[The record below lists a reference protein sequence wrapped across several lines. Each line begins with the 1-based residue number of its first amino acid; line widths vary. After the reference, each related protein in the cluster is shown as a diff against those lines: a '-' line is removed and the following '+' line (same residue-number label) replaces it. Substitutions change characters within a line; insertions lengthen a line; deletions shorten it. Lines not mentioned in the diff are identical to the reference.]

1 MRDRESFESA
11 NFESESGFD
20 TESPPYILSTDFP
33 FLVWPRF
40 DWQGKKVLLIA
51 DSGDNI
57 FTLWPLGVSQ
67 IVAVDIAR
75 KACFLNELKLAVLRK
90 LSFSEFRK
98 LFAPVYE
105 NRLIPRTTPA
115 EKRSLYLKIRDLIS
129 SQCRTWLDSEIGV
142 TDFPSPP
149 WRELM
154 FTHLIPHF
162 NSEHAFNVAKDAL
175 KPYTLINLP
184 IETALENSDDQY
196 DVIYLSNIPEYI
208 KHSLLM
214 EERDS
219 EISPVLE
226 KLYALSMTRLKQAGS
241 LMLYIFGDAVSQPD
255 LCAHE
260 VEIGEK
266 LGLSLYREKIT
277 FSTPLIE
284 GSFFTHTL
292 IVMTKEKGK

>member
-1 MRDRESFESA
+1 MRDRESFKSA

-20 TESPPYILSTDFP
+20 AESSPYILSTDFP
-33 FLVWPRF
+33 FLMWPRI
-40 DWQGKKVLLIA
+40 DWHGKKVLLIA

-75 KACFLNELKLAVLRK
+75 KACFLNELKSAALRK
-90 LSFSEFRK
+90 LSFSEFQK
-98 LFAPVYE
+98 LFAPGYE

-115 EKRSLYLKIRDLIS
+115 EKRPLYLKIRDLVS
-129 SQCRTWLDSEIGV
+129 SQCRAWLDSEIGI
-142 TDFPSPP
+142 TDFPSPC

-154 FTHLIPHF
+154 FAHLIPHF
-162 NSEHAFNVAKDAL
+162 NSKEAFNRAKHSF

-196 DVIYLSNIPEYI
+196 DAIYLSNIPDYI
-208 KHSLLM
+208 KQSLLM

-226 KLYALSMTRLKQAGS
+226 KLYALSMTRLKQAGF
-241 LMLYIFGDAVSQPD
+241 LMIYIFGDAVSQPD

-266 LGLSLYREKIT
+266 LGLFLDMERIT

-292 IVMTKEKGK
+292 LVITKDKGK